1 MVAELLH
8 MRQLVFNPS
17 LINKEF
23 SCGGAVEVDGIT
35 HGYGYLRNTQ
45 LQCRYPCQQGV
56 LFDTDVM

>member
-8 MRQLVFNPS
+8 MGQLVFNPS

-35 HGYGYLRNTQ
+35 QGYGYL
-45 LQCRYPCQQGV
+45 
-56 LFDTDVM
+56 